1 MARVV
6 ADRVWVM
13 HVNGSGE
20 ARVVLPRVLR
30 AARTGAPYWAYY
42 AGHAGRRGWRYLL
55 PLGQDFGRPVLRLIG
70 EVHNGE
76 LVLSC
81 GHKARGVGAGGRA
94 RLGDEA
100 VCVRCQESRGGWP
113 RPPFQLIA
121 LEEQGGPALDARGQQ
136 RHILGKCKDMNKGRD
151 AVVLLLSPFSVPE
164 VAAAVSS
171 GGRVGVETEGG
182 ARLLA
187 CGFEPPPS
195 DAPCPVV
202 LLEGDEGVLRWTVC
216 GEVAAERRLVR
227 TRDADGRPSVD
238 VVPL

>member
-42 AGHAGRRGWRYLL
+42 TGHAGRRGWRYLL
-55 PLGQDFGRPVLRLIG
+55 PLGQDFGRPLLRLIG

-195 DAPCPVV
+195 NAPCPMV
-202 LLEGDEGVLRWTVC
+202 LLEGTEGVVRWSVGNETV
-216 GEVAAERRLVR
+216 AESKLARGSG
-227 TRDADGRPSVD
+227 DDGRPEVN
-238 VVPL
+238 VVLL